1 MSVEIARPR
10 AGINSYNTGRRFVF
24 NSGDLGLCSKRPRFC
39 SRRLYFPTPPQRMLD
54 LGLLLAQ
61 LIVVLLA
68 ARLAGRLVRLLGQPA
83 VIGEMIAGLAL
94 GPSLLGAVAP
104 EALRALFPADKMLPL
119 ATLSQLGVVL
129 FMFVVG
135 LRLDL
140 SVLRSKASTAVAVSH
155 ASIVAP
161 FLLGVALA
169 KPLHA
174 DLAPDGVA
182 FLPFALFMG
191 AAMSITAF
199 PVLAR
204 ILDERN
210 LLTSRVGSIAI
221 AAAAI
226 DDATAWCILAAVLA
240 VANATMQAGASGS
253 GWTTFAITLGSTS
266 AFVLAA
272 ALVLR
277 PALARWLRFA
287 LVTFERANKP
297 TTEFVGAP
305 VVSVAVVGALVFAL
319 ITEKLGVH
327 ALFGAFVAGAIVPRA
342 AVMSRRAQSAAT
354 SEPAPPHLAEA
365 IADRIDSVVSAVLL
379 PVFFAFTGL
388 RTSVGLISGA
398 GLWAVF
404 ALVLLVAVTGK
415 MGGAATAAK
424 LTGMSWRDALTV
436 GALMNTRGLMELVIL
451 NVGLDIGVISPAL
464 FAMMVLMAL
473 VTTVM
478 TSPLVAWFYRAPVPA
493 AAYALRDDA
502 VLRDNAAL
510 RDNAVLR
517 DDAALPK
524 PGSA

>member
-1 MSVEIARPR
+1 
-10 AGINSYNTGRRFVF
+10 
-24 NSGDLGLCSKRPRFC
+24 
-39 SRRLYFPTPPQRMLD
+39 MLD

-68 ARLAGRLVRLLGQPA
+68 ARITGRLVRYLGQPA

-94 GPSLLGAVAP
+94 GPSLLGAIAP
-104 EALRALFPADKMLPL
+104 DLLHRLFPADKMLPL

-140 SVLRSKASTAVAVSH
+140 SVLRSKASAAVAVSH

-161 FLLGVALA
+161 FLLGVAIA

-174 DLAPDGVA
+174 DLAPAGVA

-240 VANATMQAGASGS
+240 VANATLSNASNGS
-253 GWTTFAITLGSTS
+253 GWTTFAITLGSTV
-266 AFVLAA
+266 AFVLLA
-272 ALVLR
+272 ALALR
-277 PALARWLRFA
+277 PALAAWLRSA
-287 LVTFERANKP
+287 LASFERVSNGA
-297 TTEFVGAP
+297 TEFVGAH

-319 ITEKLGVH
+319 LTEKLGVH

-342 AVMSRRAQSAAT
+342 VVERRKVAAVAVVKAERSPRTLA
-354 SEPAPPHLAEA
+354 SE

-404 ALVLLVAVTGK
+404 GLVLLVAVAGK
-415 MGGAATAAK
+415 MGGAATAAR
-424 LTGMSWRDALTV
+424 LTGMSWRDSFSV

-451 NVGLDIGVISPAL
+451 NVGLDMGVISPAL

-478 TSPLVAWFYRAPVPA
+478 TSPLMAIFYRPSDVGVTSRLAHDPS
-493 AAYALRDDA
+493 
-502 VLRDNAAL
+502 
-510 RDNAVLR
+510 
-517 DDAALPK
+517 LPK
-524 PGSA
+524 PRGA

>member
-1 MSVEIARPR
+1 
-10 AGINSYNTGRRFVF
+10 
-24 NSGDLGLCSKRPRFC
+24 
-39 SRRLYFPTPPQRMLD
+39 MLD

-61 LIVVLLA
+61 LIVVLLV
-68 ARLAGRLVRLLGQPA
+68 ARLCGRLVKYVGQPA
-83 VIGEMIAGLAL
+83 VVGEMIAGLAL
-94 GPSLLGAVAP
+94 GPSLLGAIAP
-104 EALRALFPADKMLPL
+104 NAIHTLFPSDKLLPL

-140 SVLRSKASTAVAVSH
+140 RVLRSKASAAVAVSH

-161 FLLGVALA
+161 FLLGVAIA
-169 KPLHA
+169 KPLH
-174 DLAPDGVA
+174 DGLAPAGVA

-210 LLTSRVGSIAI
+210 LMNTKVGAISI

-240 VANATMQAGASGS
+240 VATATATGS
-253 GWTTFAITLGSTS
+253 NGWSTFGITLGSTVAYVVFI
-266 AFVLAA
+266 AFVLRPIILKLLTPVITKLQQQAA
-272 ALVLR
+272 SWSGDV
-277 PALARWLRFA
+277 
-287 LVTFERANKP
+287 VT
-297 TTEFVGAP
+297 GQM
-305 VVSVAVVGALVFAL
+305 VSVAVVGALASAWV
-319 ITEKLGVH
+319 TEMLGVH
-327 ALFGAFVAGAIVPRA
+327 ALFGAFVAGAIVPRIPVNADQPDSEA
-342 AVMSRRAQSAAT
+342 ARAREALGQ
-354 SEPAPPHLAEA
+354 EA
-365 IADRIDSVVSAVLL
+365 ISLPDAIANRIDSVVSAVLL

-404 ALVLLVAVTGK
+404 ALILVVAVAGK
-415 MGGAATAAK
+415 IGGAATAAK
-424 LTGMSWRDALTV
+424 LTGMGWRDALSV

-451 NVGLDIGVISPAL
+451 NVGLDIGVITPAL

-478 TSPLVAWFYRAPVPA
+478 TSPLVGVLYR
-493 AAYALRDDA
+493 RDDHAHA
-502 VLRDNAAL
+502 VPHCSTLANSRRA
-510 RDNAVLR
+510 
-517 DDAALPK
+517 
-524 PGSA
+524 

>member
-240 VANATMQAGASGS
+240 VANATMQGASGS

-277 PALARWLRFA
+277 PALARWLRSA

-305 VVSVAVVGALVFAL
+305 VVSVGVVGALVFAL

-342 AVMSRRAQSAAT
+342 AVMSRRAQSAAA

-502 VLRDNAAL
+502 VLRD
-510 RDNAVLR
+510 
-517 DDAALPK
+517 DAALPK

>member
-1 MSVEIARPR
+1 
-10 AGINSYNTGRRFVF
+10 
-24 NSGDLGLCSKRPRFC
+24 
-39 SRRLYFPTPPQRMLD
+39 MLD

-68 ARLAGRLVRLLGQPA
+68 ARLAGKLVRLIGQPA

-104 EALRALFPADKMLPL
+104 DAMRTLFPAEKLLPL

-140 SVLRSKASTAVAVSH
+140 GVLRSKASAAVAVSH

-161 FLLGVALA
+161 FLLGVAIA

-174 DLAPDGVA
+174 GLAPSGVA

-204 ILDERN
+204 ILDERK
-210 LLTSRVGSIAI
+210 LSHSRVGSIAI

-226 DDATAWCILAAVLA
+226 DDATAWCILAGVLA
-240 VANATMQAGASGS
+240 VANATAHDAPTGS
-253 GWTTFAITLGSTS
+253 GLTTFLVTLGSTIG
-266 AFVLAA
+266 FVLIAA
-272 ALVLR
+272 FAVR
-277 PALARWLRFA
+277 PLLAKWANSTLAPTSAHAKGRDA
-287 LVTFERANKP
+287 TVTSQM
-297 TTEFVGAP
+297 
-305 VVSVAVVGALVFAL
+305 VSVAIVGALVCAW
-319 ITEKLGVH
+319 ITEQLGVH
-327 ALFGAFVAGAIVPRA
+327 ALFGAFVAGAMVPRL
-342 AVMSRRAQSAAT
+342 SLAQSSMSNTFMDGVKAQIA
-354 SEPAPPHLAEA
+354 SAPPASLLSQS

-388 RTSVGLISGA
+388 RTSVALISGA

-404 ALVLLVAVTGK
+404 ALILLVAVAGK
-415 MGGAATAAK
+415 MGGAATAAR
-424 LTGMSWRDALTV
+424 LTGMSWRDAFSV

-464 FAMMVLMAL
+464 FAMMVLMAS

-478 TSPLVAWFYRAPVPA
+478 TSPLLAWFYRAPEFLTVAKPDSKLA
-493 AAYALRDDA
+493 ASR
-502 VLRDNAAL
+502 
-510 RDNAVLR
+510 
-517 DDAALPK
+517 
-524 PGSA
+524 GS